1 MVTVADIRAGKTCPG
16 CNSDCRNFANEADT
30 CIYNT
35 FISILYSET
44 IEDQSNKTVQYE
56 PVKERRVIV
65 KMIPDNELT
74 VKALK
79 SLVGEE

>member
-16 CNSDCRNFANEADT
+16 CDINCRNFVEDADC
-30 CIYNT
+30 CIYQT
-35 FISILYSET
+35 SISTLYSEV
-44 IEDQSNKTVQYE
+44 IEDQSEKEVHYE

-74 VKALK
+74 VKALNTIA
-79 SLVGEE
+79 GER